1 MEISPIL
8 LWFRQDLRLQDH
20 QALQE
25 ACRAKCPVLAVFIE
39 DPGFP
44 IGTASRW
51 WRFHALQDL
60 ENQLAHLGIRL
71 IIRQGDSFQHLVQL
85 MEQTQ
90 AKHLFFH
97 RRYTPAGQQQ
107 DKLIQQHFEKQ
118 GCCVKAYPGFL
129 LAEPWEI
136 VNQQGKSYQIFTPF
150 WKALERHLSFQ
161 TPFLAEAPK
170 AIFPYT
176 HQGDL
181 ESVNSVTLFQEP
193 AWAGSLGAF
202 WEVGEAAAH
211 KHFINFLQK
220 PVETYQR
227 DRDIPHLAGTS
238 FLSPYLH
245 LGQISIHRLYAET
258 RKASLQTNFTFD
270 GFETFLKEL
279 GWRDFSYH
287 LLHQFPSLKT
297 HPFRRKFEQFPWEE
311 NAAWLEKWQ
320 TGQTGYPLVDA
331 GMRQLWKLGWMHNR
345 VRMITASFL
354 VKHLRIPWQQGE
366 AWFWDTLVDAD
377 PASNPANW
385 QWVAGCGA
393 DAAPYIRIFNPLSQG
408 EKFDPEG
415 RYIKTFVPE
424 LKDLPAP
431 WVHRPFE
438 APSFLLAQSGVELGK
453 TYPFPFVAHDKAR
466 QHALQLYQTFTAD
479 PR

>member
-1 MEISPIL
+1 
-8 LWFRQDLRLQDH
+8 
-20 QALQE
+20 
-25 ACRAKCPVLAVFIE
+25 
-39 DPGFP
+39 
-44 IGTASRW
+44 
-51 WRFHALQDL
+51 
-60 ENQLAHLGIRL
+60 
-71 IIRQGDSFQHLVQL
+71 
-85 MEQTQ
+85 
-90 AKHLFFH
+90 
-97 RRYTPAGQQQ
+97 
-107 DKLIQQHFEKQ
+107 
-118 GCCVKAYPGFL
+118 
-129 LAEPWEI
+129 
-136 VNQQGKSYQIFTPF
+136 
-150 WKALERHLSFQ
+150 
-161 TPFLAEAPK
+161 
-170 AIFPYT
+170 
-176 HQGDL
+176 
-181 ESVNSVTLFQEP
+181 
-193 AWAGSLGAF
+193 
-202 WEVGEAAAH
+202 
-211 KHFINFLQK
+211 
-220 PVETYQR
+220 
-227 DRDIPHLAGTS
+227 
-238 FLSPYLH
+238 
-245 LGQISIHRLYAET
+245 
-258 RKASLQTNFTFD
+258 
-270 GFETFLKEL
+270 
-279 GWRDFSYH
+279 
-287 LLHQFPSLKT
+287 FPSLKT

-311 NAAWLEKWQ
+311 NATWLEKWQ

>member
-1 MEISPIL
+1 MGASPVI

-20 QALQE
+20 LPLQE
-25 ACRAKCPVLAVFIE
+25 ACHMKRPSLAVFIE

-44 IGTASRW
+44 AGAASRW

-71 IIRQGDSFQHLVQL
+71 IIRQGDSLQHLAQL
-85 MEQTQ
+85 MQRTQ

-97 RRYTPAGQQQ
+97 RRYTPAGQAQ
-107 DKLIQQHFEKQ
+107 DKLIHQHFEKK
-118 GCCVKAYPGFL
+118 GCCVKTYPGFL

-136 VNQQGKSYQIFTPF
+136 ANQKGEPYQIFTPF

-161 TPFLAEAPK
+161 TPVLSEAPK
-170 AIFPYT
+170 AISPYA

-181 ESVNSVTLFQEP
+181 ESVSLMALFKEP

-202 WEVGEAAAH
+202 WKISEAAAH
-211 KHFINFLQK
+211 AHLNNFLYK
-220 PVETYQR
+220 PVETYQQ

-238 FLSPYLH
+238 LLSPYLH
-245 LGQISIHRLYAET
+245 LGQISINRLYAET
-258 RKASLQTNFTFD
+258 RKASLQTRSLRD

-287 LLHQFPSLKT
+287 LLHQFPTLKT
-297 HPFRRKFEQFPWEE
+297 QPFRQKFEKFPWKE
-311 NAAWLEKWQ
+311 NTAWLEKWQ

-354 VKHLRIPWQQGE
+354 VKHLLIPWQQGE

-438 APSFLLAQSGVELGK
+438 APSFLLAQSGIELGK
-453 TYPFPFVAHDKAR
+453 TYPFPLVMHDKAR
-466 QHALQLYQTFTAD
+466 QQALQFYQTFTVDA
-479 PR
+479 R